1 MRFIAFDAGFG
12 GVFGWLYWRRL
23 SATLFPSST
32 YSIQQVELPSFI
44 PSCLYILIVY
54 SISSVGLSIVLSNT
68 LYYSYLILSDLTSI
82 RWTLVS
88 ILSMFLLMRWRLYIM
103 NTSPPIVMNVNR
115 TERMMKMVFILFIP
129 SADCLGIVWASVLH
143 YLPISFRCPS
153 FLLVADYPID
163 SDRSQGRD
171 K

>member
-1 MRFIAFDAGFG
+1 MRFIAFDAGSG
-12 GVFGWLYWRRL
+12 DVFGWLYWRRL

-82 RWTLVS
+82 R
-88 ILSMFLLMRWRLYIM
+88 
-103 NTSPPIVMNVNR
+103 
-115 TERMMKMVFILFIP
+115 
-129 SADCLGIVWASVLH
+129 
-143 YLPISFRCPS
+143 
-153 FLLVADYPID
+153 
-163 SDRSQGRD
+163 
-171 K
+171 